1 MNFNTYALMP
11 GDDNWIY
18 NAEESNYDDADIVV
32 FPGGSD
38 VDPSLYN
45 HSKIKE
51 THSNRLVD
59 NTQWE
64 TMLQCIKDKKF
75 IIGICKGAQLATAM
89 VGGFLIQDVSNHHS
103 SHDVIDDNGN
113 IYDATSS
120 HHQMCY
126 PYELERDKYKLLA
139 YSKQLST
146 RYIIQ
151 NNEQLDT
158 VPDFALDDDELFKEP
173 EVIYYPTINCLAIQ
187 PHPEWMDKTEP
198 FVKYL
203 NSLILKYFK
212 KKNNGK

>member
-1 MNFNTYALMP
+1 MNFNTYALVLN
-11 GDDNWIY
+11 DDNWIY
-18 NAEESNYDDADIVV
+18 NSKPSTYKDADIVI

-38 VDPSLYN
+38 VDPIFYN
-45 HSKIKE
+45 HNKNDRTS
-51 THSNRLVD
+51 SNYTND
-59 NTQWE
+59 KYQWDA
-64 TMLQCIKDKKF
+64 MLDCIKDNKF

-103 SHDVIDDNGN
+103 SHDVIDENGN
-113 IYDATSS
+113 TYRATSS

-126 PYELERDKYKLLA
+126 PYELEQDKYKLLA

-158 VPDFALDDDELFKEP
+158 VPSFALDSDELFKEP

-212 KKNNGK
+212 EKNNEK